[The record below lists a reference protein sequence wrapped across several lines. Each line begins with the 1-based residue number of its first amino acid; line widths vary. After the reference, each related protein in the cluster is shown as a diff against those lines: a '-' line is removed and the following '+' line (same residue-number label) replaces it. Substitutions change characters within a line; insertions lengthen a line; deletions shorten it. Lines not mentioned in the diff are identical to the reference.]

1 MPLGLGAGLSKSGI
15 VTPGIVTDNLVLKHK
30 YDAGAV
36 VPVSDGAAYF
46 DGANDYILMADDNTL
61 DMGTGSFTLTAWVK
75 TESGRTSDKIINKWA
90 NDGTG
95 GEPGGYFMFV
105 ANDGKLRFRV
115 DDGGNTDNTNYV
127 VFSGTSL
134 INDGNWHFC
143 TCVYETNTS
152 MKIYVDGILE
162 ATDTTNPP
170 SIGDIDNSLGL
181 RIGLNEASGEDLKGY
196 VCNVGIWTS
205 VLTQAQIKS
214 IMWKNYAGLTDS
226 EKANLVSWWNLDS
239 SESDV
244 EGNGIVHDNHYGGS
258 TELGSELLT
267 NGSLDTGD
275 ISGWNAGSS
284 GDGTT
289 PYYDNGGIRIKSG
302 ASGGNSYIHQGVLTQ
317 GGIYEISYE
326 IRENNGGTLSLEDDG
341 TTTLASTVGVHTIRW
356 YFNDSDSSMVIKRSA
371 ANTDIL
377 IDNISCKI
385 LQGNPGKLT

>member
-1 MPLGLGAGLSKSGI
+1 MPLGLGSNLSKGGI

-162 ATDTTNPP
+162 ADA
-170 SIGDIDNSLGL
+170 I
-181 RIGLNEASGEDLKGY
+181 R
-196 VCNVGIWTS
+196 
-205 VLTQAQIKS
+205 
-214 IMWKNYAGLTDS
+214 
-226 EKANLVSWWNLDS
+226 
-239 SESDV
+239 
-244 EGNGIVHDNHYGGS
+244 
-258 TELGSELLT
+258 
-267 NGSLDTGD
+267 
-275 ISGWNAGSS
+275 
-284 GDGTT
+284 T
-289 PYYDNGGIRIKSG
+289 P
-302 ASGGNSYIHQGVLTQ
+302 GVNKQ
-317 GGIYEISYE
+317 
-326 IRENNGGTLSLEDDG
+326 
-341 TTTLASTVGVHTIRW
+341 
-356 YFNDSDSSMVIKRSA
+356 
-371 ANTDIL
+371 
-377 IDNISCKI
+377 
-385 LQGNPGKLT
+385 